1 MEILYAL
8 EEVDKVAKQILD
20 KATSRTFLFYGK
32 VGAGKTTLIKALAS
46 HLEVTDTISSP
57 TFSLVNEH
65 VTASGD
71 KLFHFDLYR
80 IKDVEEALDIG
91 IEDYLDSG
99 AWIFIEWPDKVVSLL
114 ADSFHKIEI
123 THQDSGQRL
132 LKLSTHKL

>member
-1 MEILYAL
+1 MEILYTL
-8 EEVDKVAKQILD
+8 EEVDKVAKQILEQ
-20 KATSRTFLFYGK
+20 ASSRTFLFYGK
-32 VGAGKTTLIKALAS
+32 VGAGKTTLIKSLANC
-46 HLEVTDTISSP
+46 LEVTDAISSP

-65 VTASGD
+65 LTASGE

-80 IKDVEEALDIG
+80 LKEMEEALDIG